1 MYSTVFAFTLQAYLW
16 KNLVLLLFWS
26 SFVNQHNVNKRQC
39 DSGWHFWNQTEITYG
54 GLKDVNSKRNYRPEL
69 DPKETWIQVYHIL
82 HMTMWK
88 QTVLNPLLLVQLQFL
103 SIEKKKKGGL
113 CSTCA
118 HIQRYLKRDAV
129 QVLVH
134 VRQSQYNTK
143 WIWVTP
149 LKQNQISYFGVVT
162 LEVDLKHN
170 PVQVNMVPNQTEI
183 TSDKRSQSNGNTKN
197 WIRKRPM
204 SRFRSQCE
212 CKLVKSFEQRT
223 GEKGDFFWGSHSKCQ
238 SLVVGHFIQYKTRQG
253 SASFELCV
261 HTGQANQLE
270 TKSWADLNCV
280 STRVLWNCCVIIFEF
295 IWLIL
300 QWSIPQPL
308 KLYTNH

>member
-26 SFVNQHNVNKRQC
+26 AFVNQHNVNKRQC
-39 DSGWHFWNQTEITYG
+39 DSGWHFWNQTEITSG
-54 GLKDVNSKRNYRPEL
+54 GLKDVNSKWNHRPEL

-103 SIEKKKKGGL
+103 SIEKKKRGGL

-149 LKQNQISYFGVVT
+149 LKQNQISYFGAVT

-223 GEKGDFFWGSHSKCQ
+223 GEKGDSDIIS
-238 SLVVGHFIQYKTRQG
+238 V
-253 SASFELCV
+253 
-261 HTGQANQLE
+261 
-270 TKSWADLNCV
+270 
-280 STRVLWNCCVIIFEF
+280 RV
-295 IWLIL
+295 WL
-300 QWSIPQPL
+300 
-308 KLYTNH
+308 